1 MCSWPQWELS
11 TLNLGDTRRNE
22 RIRFM
27 VEQMAIRPGVS
38 VPEVFETHAEITA
51 AYRAL
56 GSEATDP
63 EAIRSA
69 QRDACLGRMA
79 GESVILA
86 IQDTTSFNFTA
97 HPATEG
103 IGLIGDRSKGFLAH
117 HVLAVSES
125 GIPLGL
131 WHQQVWTRDPDA
143 PSTRDTWRERPLEQK
158 ESFRWVQALRAVH
171 ETMPAH
177 ATVVTIG
184 DREADIYEMFAE
196 PRPEG
201 SELLIRNC
209 SDRRLAPPERRL
221 WETVERVP
229 VSGEFSISL
238 RRHPERAPRDARLQ
252 VRFCSVTL
260 DPPRFRVGGVARA
273 PVTVQAIA
281 VQEVSPAKTP
291 IRWLLLTTLPV
302 ESFDAARACVRYYT
316 LRWLI
321 ERYHYIL
328 KSGCKLEESQLR
340 SVDRLER
347 LLALCCVVAWRL
359 LWLTYAARA
368 EGDQPCTVAFT
379 ELEWRTLYHV
389 RHGQPPLGQPPPP
402 LREAV
407 RWLGGLGGHPGRKG
421 DAEPGVKVLWRGLM
435 RLQDIVLGVLLVT
448 GQDVCNA

>member
-1 MCSWPQWELS
+1 MSSWPEWELS
-11 TLNLGDTRRNE
+11 TLHLGDTRRNG
-22 RIRFM
+22 RIRSI
-27 VEQMAIRPGVS
+27 VQQMATRPGAS
-38 VPEVFETHAEITA
+38 VPEVFQTHAEITA

-56 GSEATDP
+56 GSKATDP

-97 HPATEG
+97 HPATKG
-103 IGLIGDRSKGFLAH
+103 IGLIGDRSKGFLVH
-117 HVLAVSES
+117 QVLAVSDR

-143 PSTRDTWRERPLEQK
+143 PGTRARWRERPFEEK
-158 ESFRWVQALRAVH
+158 ESFRWVQALRVVQD
-171 ETMPAH
+171 TMPAH
-177 ATVVTIG
+177 ATVLTIA
-184 DREADIYEMFAE
+184 DREADIYELFAE

-209 SDRRLAPPERRL
+209 SDRRLAASERHL
-221 WETVERVP
+221 WETVERAP
-229 VSGEFSISL
+229 VSGEFSVSL

-260 DPPRFRVGGVARA
+260 DPPRFRAGGVALA
-273 PVTVQAIA
+273 PVTVQAIL
-281 VQEVSPAKTP
+281 VREVSPAKTP
-291 IRWLLLTTLPV
+291 VQWLLLTTLPV
-302 ESFDAARACVRYYT
+302 EDFDAARNCVRYYT

-368 EGDQPCTVAFT
+368 EGEQPCTVAFT

-389 RHGQPPLGQPPPP
+389 RHGQPPAGQPPPT

-435 RLQDIVLGVLLVT
+435 RLHDIVLGVLLVM
-448 GQDVCNA
+448 GQDVYNA